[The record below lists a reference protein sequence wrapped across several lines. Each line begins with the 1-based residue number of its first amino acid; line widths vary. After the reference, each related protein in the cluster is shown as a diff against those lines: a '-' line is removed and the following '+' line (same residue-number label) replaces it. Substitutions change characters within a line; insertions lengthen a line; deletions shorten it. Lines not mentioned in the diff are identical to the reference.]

1 MTAQAQPI
9 IEGEFR
15 VVATRVAS
23 VRKPFS
29 KSPNRQRAVARIMFW
44 NAALVGLAVVIPYAL

>member
-15 VVATRVAS
+15 VVATRALS
-23 VRKPFS
+23 ARRPFGR
-29 KSPNRQRAVARIMFW
+29 SPNRQRAVARILFW
-44 NAALVGLAVVIPYAL
+44 NTAVLAAAVLLPHAF